1 MTPCYKSLKIM
12 TTVVILKFEQIGQEE
27 YKTIPYTK
35 KFKSDATLHQILEWI
50 KRIDSSKTI
59 ADAYINDRN

>member
-1 MTPCYKSLKIM
+1 M
-12 TTVVILKFEQIGQEE
+12 TTVVILKFEQTGQEE

-35 KFKSDATLHQILEWI
+35 KFRSDTTLHQILEWI
-50 KRIDSSKTI
+50 KSIDPTKTI